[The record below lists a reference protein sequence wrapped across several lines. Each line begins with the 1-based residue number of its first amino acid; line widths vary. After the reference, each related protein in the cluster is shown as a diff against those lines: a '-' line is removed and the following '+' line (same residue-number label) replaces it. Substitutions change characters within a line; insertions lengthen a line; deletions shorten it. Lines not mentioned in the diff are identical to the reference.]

1 MKVRDDITITVKALV
16 VAFSVIDYE
25 PSCGPS
31 FEALAQEPRLA
42 RILDTTDLH
51 ILASLNPDGF
61 ENSTKGVCRGY
72 HVGTGRH
79 NGNMVRCQPAQD
91 LDNLKS

>member
-1 MKVRDDITITVKALV
+1 MGRELLL
-16 VAFSVIDYE
+16 E
-25 PSCGPS
+25 
-31 FEALAQEPRLA
+31 LAGLLLTRHQQEPRLA

-79 NGNMVRCQPAQD
+79 NGNMVRCQPA
-91 LDNLKS
+91 